1 MSAIHLYDSVAV
13 VPSAELAGLPPIR
26 CEARQRRLAGVI
38 TGSIAGLIAL
48 AVVAGAFVLYLRD
61 GASWPLVLAVLWFGG
76 IAALIAWLSLRHIV
90 NASGP
95 DGWVLREDGA
105 HLLVNLRSHLNT
117 HFDPTTPSVLVL
129 PKRQVRNL
137 RVVRERGVRTH
148 VGDYGVVFE
157 NPIRREFLDIAFDGD
172 AAAVAAAVAAALAA
186 EGTRRS
192 EGGSR
197 FHHSAVRMLP
207 NGTLRIAWRDEAN
220 RLRPSLDTCRRQ
232 LSPRY
237 RFAEAGSSEQKPL
250 DELDVTAKES
260 RLLEM
265 VLRGERMEA
274 VALAKVLYGMSTT
287 EAVHFIDTLR
297 R

>member
-13 VPSAELAGLPPIR
+13 VPAAELAGLPPTR
-26 CEARQRRLAGVI
+26 WEARQRRLAGMI
-38 TGSIAGLIAL
+38 TGGIAGLIAL

-61 GASWPLVLAVLWFGG
+61 GASWPLWPLLLAVSWFGG

-95 DGWVLREDGA
+95 DGWVLREDGT

-129 PKRQVRNL
+129 PKSRVRSLQVL
-137 RVVRERGVRTH
+137 RERGVRTH

-157 NPIRREFLDIAFDGD
+157 NPIRREFLDIAFAGD
-172 AAAVAAAVAAALAA
+172 AAAVAAALAA
-186 EGTRRS
+186 EATRRS
-192 EGGSR
+192 AGGSR

-207 NGTLRIAWRDEAN
+207 DGTLRIAWRDETN
-220 RLRPSLDTCRRQ
+220 RLRPSLDACRRQ

-237 RFAEAGSSEQKPL
+237 RFAAAASGEQKPL
-250 DELDVTAKES
+250 EELDATAKES

-265 VLRGERMEA
+265 LARGERMEA

-287 EAVHFIDTLR
+287 EAVDFIDTLR

>member
-1 MSAIHLYDSVAV
+1 MYDSVAILS
-13 VPSAELAGLPPIR
+13 SAELGGLPPVR
-26 CEARQRRLAGVI
+26 WEARPRRLASVI
-38 TGSIAGLIAL
+38 TGSITGLIAIS
-48 AVVAGAFVLYLRD
+48 VVVGPFVLYKGEGGL
-61 GASWPLVLAVLWFGG
+61 WTLVPLVLAVLWFGG
-76 IAALIAWLSLRHIV
+76 ITALIAWLCLRHIV

-95 DGWVLREDGA
+95 NGWVLRDDGA

-129 PKRQVRNL
+129 PKSRVRSL
-137 RVVRERGVRTH
+137 RVVREHGVRTH

-172 AAAVAAAVAAALAA
+172 TEAVTAALAA

-192 EGGSR
+192 KGGSR

-207 NGTLRIAWRDEAN
+207 NGRLRIAWRDETN
-220 RLRPSLDTCRRQ
+220 RLRPGLDTSRRQ
-232 LSPRY
+232 LSFQY
-237 RFAEAGSSEQKPL
+237 RFAEAESNEQKPL
-250 DELDVTAKES
+250 QELDKAATES

-265 VLRGERMEA
+265 VARGERMKA
-274 VALAKVLYGMSTT
+274 VALAKVLYDMGTT

>member
-1 MSAIHLYDSVAV
+1 MSAIHLYDSVAIM
-13 VPSAELAGLPPIR
+13 PSAALAGLPPIR
-26 CEARQRRLAGVI
+26 WEARQRRLASMI
-38 TGSIAGLIAL
+38 TGGIAGLVAL
-48 AVVAGAFVLYLRD
+48 IVVAGAFALYLRD
-61 GASWPLVLAVLWFGG
+61 GTSWPLWPLVLAVLWFGG
-76 IAALIAWLSLRHIV
+76 IAALIAWFSLRHVV
-90 NASGP
+90 NAGGP
-95 DGWVLREDGA
+95 DGWVLRDDGA

-117 HFDPTTPSVLVL
+117 HFDPATPSVLVL
-129 PKRQVRNL
+129 PERRVRSL
-137 RVVRERGVRTH
+137 SVVRERGVRTH

-172 AAAVAAAVAAALAA
+172 TVAVAATLAA

-207 NGTLRIAWRDEAN
+207 NGTLRIAWRDETN
-220 RLRPSLDTCRRQ
+220 RLHPGLDICRRR

-250 DELDVTAKES
+250 QDLDVEGQES

-265 VLRGERMEA
+265 VARGERMEA
-274 VALAKVLYGMSTT
+274 VALAKVLYGMTTT